1 MWAVFEDVQSACRVQ
16 YSEEHRQTPR
26 TCLLLGGLNEIAQ
39 LCSVLFLLSY
49 ASVNLACLGLN
60 LSSAPNFRPTFHY
73 FSWHTS
79 LVGLV
84 GTSAMMFLI
93 SPLFASISILLCLSL
108 TLALHLFSPLKDAN
122 WGSISQALIFH
133 QVFIIILWS

>member
-1 MWAVFEDVQSACRVQ
+1 M
-16 YSEEHRQTPR
+16 
-26 TCLLLGGLNEIAQ
+26 
-39 LCSVLFLLSY
+39 
-49 ASVNLACLGLN
+49 NLACLGLN

-133 QVFIIILWS
+133 QVCFVKIKISSEKNI